1 MIKFLCNI
9 GTSIEISNIGHY
21 RFKYIKIIKLR
32 LPKDTI
38 RTIIDTNFDACEFL
52 QKHQNLG

>member
-1 MIKFLCNI
+1 MIKILCNI
-9 GTSIEISNIGHY
+9 GTSIEIGHY

-38 RTIIDTNFDACEFL
+38 RTIIDTDFDACEFL